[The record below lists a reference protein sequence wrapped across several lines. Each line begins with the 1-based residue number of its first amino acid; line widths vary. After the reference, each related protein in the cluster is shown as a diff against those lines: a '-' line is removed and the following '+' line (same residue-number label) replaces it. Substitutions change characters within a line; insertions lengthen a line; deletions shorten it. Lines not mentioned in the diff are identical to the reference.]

1 MIGENEIQNFEILH
15 FRYLNFELRQF
26 LWKGRLLDSAEF
38 WKYQENMNSTSA
50 ILFKASPDEPL
61 ILADITRILNQT
73 EWTGDLLKIVD
84 AFDKNDLDWQNGSR

>member
-1 MIGENEIQNFEILH
+1 
-15 FRYLNFELRQF
+15 
-26 LWKGRLLDSAEF
+26 
-38 WKYQENMNSTSA
+38 MNSTSA

-84 AFDKNDLDWQNGSR
+84 AFDKNDIDWQNGSR